1 MNKPRIGP
9 LLRHALTRSA
19 LRAAWEKVADN
30 QGAAGSDG
38 ERIGDIARQ
47 LDDVLTNLAR
57 SVVAGH
63 YQPEPLRR
71 VWLARPGKTPRGL
84 AIPAVRDRIL
94 QTSVTLAL
102 TPRVENELE
111 DCSFAYRQGRGVR
124 QAAERINYYQRQG
137 YRWVV
142 DADIESFFDT
152 IPHAALLTRLE
163 ALVPEAA
170 LIELVAQWLTAEII
184 DQGRCHRPRQGIP
197 QGSPISPLLANLYL
211 DTLDEALLD
220 ANHVLVRYAD
230 DFVVL
235 AKTRERAE
243 QALELTRD
251 VLERIAL
258 RLNPIKTRIVNLE
271 QGLEFLGWHFVRS
284 LSLPKTWREDGLPGD
299 GPLILATPP
308 DATPNAMQLALQEA
322 LQQAGRPTLDLL
334 KEAAAELPP
343 SQTAE
348 NLPIAS
354 ENAEISRPTAGNPPF
369 SPDPPSVGI
378 PPPANDPAPTHD
390 AQTADPLAEE
400 AVADDDDSSD
410 LAPLAPLQR
419 TLYLVDRQ
427 ASLSVDNQRYLV
439 KRGDETVLS
448 LPATHVDQIMV
459 FGQTPVSN
467 ASLQLAA
474 RHHCPVAFLSWFGRC
489 YGRFEPAG
497 SQAMPLLMAQFAS
510 QAQPGFGL
518 TIVRELLAAKLN
530 HSALILKRGQRHH
543 KSAASVDHSITRLRE
558 LERGLKTSAS
568 IDSLRGSEG
577 GAAALYWKAFAELIP
592 APWQMPRRQAHP
604 APDPINALLSLGY
617 SILYNSVAGL
627 LQARGIHAALGY
639 LHVAGG
645 DHQALASD
653 LMESYRAY
661 VVDATLLHLLH
672 ARQLDPGD
680 HRQQAGRCLLGPDT
694 TRTFIRAL
702 ENRFNTVQQ
711 HPQDTERMDLRRV
724 IDRDI
729 LLLVAALRSG
739 DASHFI
745 PTRWR

>member
-1 MNKPRIGP
+1 MSKQRIGP
-9 LLRHALTRSA
+9 LLRHALTRSS

-38 ERIGDIARQ
+38 ERIGDIARN
-47 LDDVLTNLAR
+47 LNEVLTDLAR

-63 YQPEPLRR
+63 YQPEPLKR
-71 VWLARPGKTPRGL
+71 VWLARPGKSPRGL

-102 TPRVENELE
+102 TPRVESELE

-124 QAAERINYYQRQG
+124 QAAERINFYQRQG

-152 IPHAALLTRLE
+152 IPHAGLLTRLE

-184 DQGRCHRPRQGIP
+184 DRGRCHRPRQGIP

-271 QGLEFLGWHFVRS
+271 HGLEFLGWHFVRS
-284 LSLPKTWREDGLPGD
+284 LSLPKTWRDDRLPGD
-299 GPLILATPP
+299 GPISLAPPADDTP
-308 DATPNAMQLALQEA
+308 TAMQQALQEA
-322 LQQAGRPTLDLL
+322 LREAGHLTDSTPAAPSLTGPAREELEIRYEAHQSMTPVHLSVETVSQTCIPAKDDELDADV
-334 KEAAAELPP
+334 EAAD
-343 SQTAE
+343 
-348 NLPIAS
+348 
-354 ENAEISRPTAGNPPF
+354 TAG
-369 SPDPPSVGI
+369 
-378 PPPANDPAPTHD
+378 
-390 AQTADPLAEE
+390 EE
-400 AVADDDDSSD
+400 CPE

-419 TLYLVDRQ
+419 TLYLVDRK
-427 ASLSVDNQRYLV
+427 ASLGVDNQRYLV
-439 KRGDETVLS
+439 KRGEQSILS
-448 LPATHVDQIMV
+448 LPAVNVDQIMI
-459 FGQTPVSN
+459 FGQVPVSN
-467 ASLQLAA
+467 ACLQLAA

-489 YGRFEPAG
+489 YGRFEPGG
-497 SQAMPLLMAQFAS
+497 SQTMPLLMALFAS
-510 QAQPGFGL
+510 QAQPDFGL
-518 TIVRELLAAKLN
+518 TIARQLIAAKLR

-543 KSAASVDHSITRLRE
+543 KASSSVDHAIVRLRE
-558 LERGLKTSAS
+558 LERSLNGCTS

-592 APWQMPRRQAHP
+592 APWQMSRRLAHP
-604 APDPINALLSLGY
+604 APDPLNALLSLGY

-627 LQARGIHAALGY
+627 LQARGIHAGLGY

-653 LMESYRAY
+653 LMEPYRAY

-672 ARQLDPGD
+672 TQQLDPAD
-680 HRQQAGRCLLGPDT
+680 HRIEGGRCLLGQDS
-694 TRTFIRAL
+694 TRAYIRAL
-702 ENRFNTVQQ
+702 EHRFNTIQQ
-711 HPQDTERMDLRRV
+711 HPQDAERMDLRRI

-729 LLLVAALRSG
+729 LQLVSALRTG
-739 DASHFI
+739 DAGHFT
-745 PTRWR
+745 PTHWR

>member
-1 MNKPRIGP
+1 MTKHYIGP
-9 LLRHALTRSA
+9 LLRQALTRSA
-19 LRAAWEKVADN
+19 LRTAWHKVADN

-38 ERIGDIARQ
+38 EQIGDIARH
-47 LDDVLTNLAR
+47 LDEVLTDLAR

-63 YQPEPLRR
+63 YQPRPLRR

-84 AIPAVRDRIL
+84 AIPSVRDRIL

-124 QAAERINYYQRQG
+124 QAAERINYYQRLG

-142 DADIESFFDT
+142 DADIEAFFDT

-170 LIELVAQWLTAEII
+170 LIELVALWLTAEII
-184 DQGRCHRPRQGIP
+184 DQRHRHRPRQGVP

-235 AKTRERAE
+235 TKTRKGAE

-271 QGLEFLGWHFVRS
+271 QGLEFLGWHFVHS
-284 LSLPKTWREDGLPGD
+284 LALPKTWREDDLPAD
-299 GPLILATPP
+299 DPP
-308 DATPNAMQLALQEA
+308 AFVEPPETAPGAMQQAMLEAIERSCLSALN
-322 LQQAGRPTLDLL
+322 LQ
-334 KEAAAELPP
+334 
-343 SQTAE
+343 
-348 NLPIAS
+348 
-354 ENAEISRPTAGNPPF
+354 
-369 SPDPPSVGI
+369 
-378 PPPANDPAPTHD
+378 
-390 AQTADPLAEE
+390 AQTADQVSDSQPAAEVE
-400 AVADDDDSSD
+400 APPVRPDSPPAQAAVD
-410 LAPLAPLQR
+410 CTLPAPEESAALPASAPIEHTECDQPHPEDVQTSQDQDEASSELPPIAPLQR

-427 ASLSVDNQRYLV
+427 VSLSVDNQRYLV
-439 KRGDETVLS
+439 KRGEETVLS
-448 LPATHVDQIMV
+448 LAATNVDQIMV
-459 FGQTPVSN
+459 FGQVQVSN

-474 RHHCPVAFLSWFGRC
+474 RHHCPIAFLSWFGRC
-489 YGRFEPAG
+489 YGRFEPSGAL
-497 SQAMPLLMAQFAS
+497 AMPLLMAQYTS
-510 QAQPGFGL
+510 QAQPAFGL
-518 TIVRELLAAKLN
+518 GIVQRLLAAKLS

-543 KSAASVDHSITRLRE
+543 KNAPDVGQAIMRLRE
-558 LERGLKTSAS
+558 LERSLKTSTS

-577 GAAALYWKAFAELIP
+577 AAAALYWKAFAALLP

-604 APDPINALLSLGY
+604 APDPINAFLSLGY

-627 LQARGIHAALGY
+627 LQARGIQASLGY
-639 LHVAGG
+639 LHVASGS
-645 DHQALASD
+645 HQALASD
-653 LMESYRAY
+653 LMEPYRAY

-672 ARQLDPGD
+672 THKLDPGD
-680 HRQQAGRCLLGPDT
+680 HRLQAGRCLLGPDS
-694 TRTFIRAL
+694 TRSFIRAL
-702 ENRFNTVQQ
+702 EHRFNNVQQ
-711 HPQDTERMDLRRV
+711 HPQDKAGMDLRRV

-729 LLLVAALRSG
+729 LMLVAALRSG
-739 DASHFI
+739 DADHFI

>member
-9 LLRHALTRSA
+9 LLRQALTRSA
-19 LRAAWEKVADN
+19 LHAAWEKVAEN

-38 ERIGDIARQ
+38 ERIGDIARN
-47 LDDVLTNLAR
+47 LHDVLADLAR

-71 VWLARPGKTPRGL
+71 VWIARPGKSPRGL

-124 QAAERINYYQRQG
+124 QAAERINYYQRRG

-142 DADIESFFDT
+142 DADIESFFDN
-152 IPHAALLTRLE
+152 IPHAGLLTRLE

-184 DQGRCHRPRQGIP
+184 DQGHCHRPRQGIP

-284 LSLPKTWREDGLPGD
+284 LSLPKTWRDDSLPGE
-299 GPLILATPP
+299 GPPILAAPP
-308 DATPNAMQLALQEA
+308 DATPTAMQQALLEA
-322 LQQAGRPTLDLL
+322 LEKSGRPALDLP
-334 KEAAAELPP
+334 EPAAAQLPSGQIAENP
-343 SQTAE
+343 PDPGKNGQILRSTAE
-348 NLPIAS
+348 
-354 ENAEISRPTAGNPPF
+354 NPPF
-369 SPDPPSVGI
+369 SPDPPPGAALVDHNEEDNGEG
-378 PPPANDPAPTHD
+378 DEAP
-390 AQTADPLAEE
+390 
-400 AVADDDDSSD
+400 D

-427 ASLSVDNQRYLV
+427 ASLHVDNQRYLV

-448 LPATHVDQIMV
+448 LPAVNVDQIMV
-459 FGQTPVSN
+459 FGRTPVSN

-489 YGRFEPAG
+489 YGRFEPSG

-510 QAQPGFGL
+510 QAQPDFGRC
-518 TIVRELLAAKLN
+518 IVRELLAAKLS

-543 KSAASVDHSITRLRE
+543 KISASVEQSITRLRE

-577 GAAALYWKAFAELIP
+577 GAAALYWKAFAQLLP

-604 APDPINALLSLGY
+604 APDPVNALLSLGY

-627 LQARGIHAALGY
+627 LQARGIHAGLGY
-639 LHVAGG
+639 LHVSGG

-653 LMESYRAY
+653 LMEPYRAY
-661 VVDATLLHLLH
+661 VVDATVLHLLH
-672 ARQLDPGD
+672 ARQLDPRD
-680 HRQQAGRCLLGPDT
+680 HRLQAGRCLLGPDT

-702 ENRFNTVQQ
+702 EHRFNTVQQ

-739 DASHFI
+739 EPSHFA